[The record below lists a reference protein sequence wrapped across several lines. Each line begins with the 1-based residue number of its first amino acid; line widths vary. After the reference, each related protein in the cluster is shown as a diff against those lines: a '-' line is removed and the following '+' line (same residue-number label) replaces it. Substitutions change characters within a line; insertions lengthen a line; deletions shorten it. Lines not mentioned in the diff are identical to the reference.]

1 MDDKSNYRKYLE
13 NQAIKK
19 LEFIINHYEQSYRA
33 HSVRRENNKIK
44 SAVMG
49 IYFLIVLGIAVA
61 VEILLYILKSII
73 IPSSMANL
81 PIEILDILVVV
92 AGVVFGII
100 LFLMAVYIFIH
111 LYNVKRSQMYSRQNE
126 NNEGLY
132 LAKLN
137 RYRYIINNIDEC
149 SEEELNDIIN
159 IDCAN
164 LL

>member
-33 HSVRRENNKIK
+33 YSVRRGNKKVK
-44 SAVMG
+44 SAAMG

-92 AGVVFGII
+92 SAVVFGVI
-100 LFLMAVYIFIH
+100 LFFMVVYICIQ
-111 LYNVKRSQMYSRQNE
+111 LYNVKKSQIYSGQNE

-149 SEEELNDIIN
+149 SEEELNEIIN
-159 IDCAN
+159 IDCTN
-164 LL
+164 L

>member
-1 MDDKSNYRKYLE
+1 M
-13 NQAIKK
+13 
-19 LEFIINHYEQSYRA
+19 
-33 HSVRRENNKIK
+33 
-44 SAVMG
+44 
-49 IYFLIVLGIAVA
+49 A
-61 VEILLYILKSII
+61 VEIRLYILKSII

-100 LFLMAVYIFIH
+100 LFLMAVYIFIN

-137 RYRYIINNIDEC
+137 RYTYIINNIDEC

>member
-1 MDDKSNYRKYLE
+1 METIRD
-13 NQAIKK
+13 
-19 LEFIINHYEQSYRA
+19 IISRCLSYNDEQEWFDFKDSWFDP
-33 HSVRRENNKIK
+33 VGIGQ
-44 SAVMG
+44 VM
-49 IYFLIVLGIAVA
+49 
-61 VEILLYILKSII
+61 
-73 IPSSMANL
+73 
-81 PIEILDILVVV
+81 
-92 AGVVFGII
+92 AGVVFDII

-126 NNEGLY
+126 NNEGFY